1 MKMSRRKRIVIV
13 AKKEIIEFVRDWR
26 TIVAL
31 VLIPLLLFPLLFI
44 AFPIV
49 MQNEA
54 AELDQKIVDVL
65 IQSDDIDQ
73 SLIDII
79 ENQSA
84 HVTVMPLDKN
94 LTTLSDP
101 NNNTENLRNFEYDA
115 ILRLELRN
123 DTWYYAILHLSTSE
137 QSNEARSRLLDVLI
151 DWEDGLTTQRIESA
165 GLDADSTLNPLRWDG
180 VISDADVATKGEQA
194 GMLLSLF
201 IPFVLAIWTASA
213 AVQPSIDMTVGERE
227 RGTLES
233 LLSLP
238 LTRTELLLGKW
249 LAVVSITAV
258 GVALQITGLLFGIA
272 YLASDFI
279 DVPSLSIGA
288 ILLLTLAVGF
298 YGTMIVALYLALAM
312 RSKSVKEAGSV
323 LTPITLAMIMPI
335 LLTQFINL
343 DDVEMF
349 WFGVPFVNVLLGLRE
364 LLLNRIIIEHVVV
377 WVVVSCMICIL
388 TVRYA
393 AKQFHQRGHHNDKII
408 VFFKYSQ
415 SMGRVCPR

>member
-1 MKMSRRKRIVIV
+1 MNSRKRIVIV
-13 AKKEIIEFVRDWR
+13 AKKEIIEFIRDWR

-44 AFPIV
+44 AFPVV

-54 AELDQKIVDVL
+54 AELEQKTVDIL
-65 IQSDDIDQ
+65 IQSNDIED
-73 SLIDII
+73 SLVNLI
-79 ENQSA
+79 ENQTA
-84 HVTVMPLDKN
+84 LVTVMPLEEN
-94 LTTLSDP
+94 LTTLSDA
-101 NNNTENLRNFEYDA
+101 NNDTEELRNLEYDA

-137 QSNEARSRLLDVLI
+137 QSNEARGRILDVLI
-151 DWEDGLTTQRIESA
+151 DWEDELRTQRIESA
-165 GLDADSTLNPLRWDG
+165 GLDVKSTLDPLQWDG
-180 VISDADVATKGEQA
+180 SISSADVATKGEQA

-213 AVQPSIDMTVGERE
+213 AVQPAIDMTVGERE

-258 GVALQITGLLFGIA
+258 GVTLQIGGLLFGIA

-279 DVPSLSIGA
+279 DIPSLSFAA
-288 ILLLTLAVGF
+288 IVLLALAVGF

-364 LLLNRIIIEHVVV
+364 LLLNRIIIEHVIV
-377 WVVVSCMICIL
+377 WILVSSLICLL

-393 AKQFHQRGHHNDKII
+393 AKQFHREDII
-408 VFFKYSQ
+408 TTKS
-415 SMGRVCPR
+415 

>member
-1 MKMSRRKRIVIV
+1 MSSPKRIVIV
-13 AKKEIIEFVRDWR
+13 AKKEIIEFTRDWR

-31 VLIPLLLFPLLFI
+31 VLIPLLLFPVLFI
-44 AFPIV
+44 AFPVV

-54 AELDQKIVDVL
+54 AELERKTVDIL
-65 IQSDDIDQ
+65 IQSNDIED
-73 SLIDII
+73 LLVNLI
-79 ENQSA
+79 ENQTA
-84 HVTVMPLDKN
+84 LVTVMPLDEN
-94 LTTLSDP
+94 LTTLSDA
-101 NNNTENLRNFEYDA
+101 NNDTEELRDLEYDA

-137 QSNEARSRLLDVLI
+137 QSNEARGRILDVLI
-151 DWEDGLTTQRIESA
+151 DWEDDLRTQRIESA
-165 GLDADSTLNPLRWDG
+165 GLDVESTLDPLQWDG
-180 VISDADVATKGEQA
+180 SISNADVATKGEQA

-213 AVQPSIDMTVGERE
+213 AVQPAIDMTVGERE

-258 GVALQITGLLFGIA
+258 GVTLQIGGLLFGIA

-279 DVPSLSIGA
+279 DVPSLSFAA
-288 ILLLTLAVGF
+288 IVLLALAVGF

-364 LLLNRIIIEHVVV
+364 LLLNRIIIEHVIV
-377 WVVVSCMICIL
+377 WVLVSSLICIL

-393 AKQFHQRGHHNDKII
+393 AKQFHREDII
-408 VFFKYSQ
+408 TTKS
-415 SMGRVCPR
+415 

>member
-1 MKMSRRKRIVIV
+1 MSKRRRIVIV

-65 IQSDDIDQ
+65 IQSDDIEQ

-84 HVTVMPLDKN
+84 HVTVMPLDEN

-115 ILRLELRN
+115 ILRMELRN

-151 DWEDGLTTQRIESA
+151 DWEEGLTTQRIESA

-258 GVALQITGLLFGIA
+258 GVTLQITGLLFGIA

-377 WVVVSCMICIL
+377 WIVVSSLICIL

-393 AKQFHQRGHHNDKII
+393 AKQFHREDII
-408 VFFKYSQ
+408 TTKS
-415 SMGRVCPR
+415 

>member
-1 MKMSRRKRIVIV
+1 MNSRRRIVIV
-13 AKKEIIEFVRDWR
+13 AKKEIIEFIRDWR

-44 AFPIV
+44 AFPVV

-54 AELDQKIVDVL
+54 AELDQKTVDIL
-65 IQSDDIDQ
+65 IQSNDIDDT
-73 SLIDII
+73 LTELI
-79 ENQSA
+79 ENQTA
-84 HVTVMPLDKN
+84 MVTVMPLDGN
-94 LTTLSDP
+94 LTTLSDAEK
-101 NNNTENLRNFEYDA
+101 NTQELRNLEYDA

-137 QSNEARSRLLDVLI
+137 QSNEARSRILDVLI
-151 DWEDGLTTQRIESA
+151 DWEDDLRSQRIESA
-165 GLDADSTLNPLRWDG
+165 GLDVESTLDPLQWDG
-180 VISDADVATKGEQA
+180 SISNADVATKGEQA

-213 AVQPSIDMTVGERE
+213 AVQPAIDMTVGERE

-238 LTRTELLLGKW
+238 LSRTELLLGKW

-258 GVALQITGLLFGIA
+258 GVTLQIGGLLFGIA

-279 DVPSLSIGA
+279 DVPSLSFAA
-288 ILLLTLAVGF
+288 IVLLALAVGF

-377 WVVVSCMICIL
+377 WILVSSLICLL

-393 AKQFHQRGHHNDKII
+393 AKQFHREDII
-408 VFFKYSQ
+408 TTKS
-415 SMGRVCPR
+415 

>member
-1 MKMSRRKRIVIV
+1 MNSRKRIVIV
-13 AKKEIIEFVRDWR
+13 AKKEIIEFIRDWR

-44 AFPIV
+44 AFPVV

-54 AELDQKIVDVL
+54 AELEEKSIQVL
-65 IQSDDIDQ
+65 IQSNDIDPL
-73 SLIDII
+73 LIHDI

-84 HVTVMPLDKN
+84 IITQVEMPAS
-94 LTTLSDP
+94 LTTLADP
-101 NNNTENLRNFEYDA
+101 GNNTEQLRSLAYDA
-115 ILRLELRN
+115 ILRIEQRN
-123 DTWYYAILHLSTSE
+123 ETWYYAILHLSTSE
-137 QSNEARSRLLDVLI
+137 QSNEARSRILDVLFQ
-151 DWEDGLTTQRIESA
+151 WEENLTIERIESA
-165 GLDADSTLNPLRWDG
+165 GLDVESTLNPLQWDG
-180 VISDADVATKGEQA
+180 SISGADVATKGEQA

-213 AVQPSIDMTVGERE
+213 AVQPAIDMTVGERE

-238 LTRTELLLGKW
+238 LSRTELLLGKW

-258 GVALQITGLLFGIA
+258 GVTLQISGLLFGIA

-279 DVPSLSIGA
+279 DVPSLSFGSIF
-288 ILLLTLAVGF
+288 LLALAVGF

-323 LTPITLAMIMPI
+323 LTPITLAMILPI

-343 DDVEMF
+343 DDVGMF
-349 WFGVPFVNVLLGLRE
+349 WFGIPFVNVLLGLRE

-377 WVVVSCMICIL
+377 WVLVSSLVCLL
-388 TVRYA
+388 TIRYA
-393 AKQFHQRGHHNDKII
+393 AKQFRREDII
-408 VFFKYSQ
+408 TTKS
-415 SMGRVCPR
+415 

>member
-1 MKMSRRKRIVIV
+1 MSSRRRIVIV

-44 AFPIV
+44 AFPVV

-54 AELDQKIVDVL
+54 AELEQKTVEIL
-65 IQSDDIDQ
+65 IQSDDIENYLVQ
-73 SLIDII
+73 EIV
-79 ENQSA
+79 NQSA
-84 HVTVMPLDKN
+84 AISIEPLPVD
-94 LTTLSDP
+94 LESLSDSG
-101 NNNTENLRNFEYDA
+101 NNTDQLRELEIDA
-115 ILRLELRN
+115 ILRMELRN
-123 DTWYYAILHLSTSE
+123 ETWYYAILHLSTSE
-137 QSNEARSRLLDVLI
+137 QSNEARSRLLDVLSQ
-151 DWEDGLTTQRIESA
+151 WEDDLTAQRIESA
-165 GLDADSTLNPLRWDG
+165 GLNVESTLNPVQWDG
-180 VISDADVATKGEQA
+180 TISDADVATKGEQA

-238 LTRTELLLGKW
+238 LSRTELLLGKW
-249 LAVVSITAV
+249 LAVVTITGV
-258 GVALQITGLLFGIA
+258 GVALQISGLLFGIA

-279 DVPSLSIGA
+279 DVPSLSLPA
-288 ILLLTLAVGF
+288 IVLLTFAVGF

-323 LTPITLAMIMPI
+323 LTPVTLAMILPI

-343 DDVEMF
+343 DDVELF

-364 LLLNRIIIEHVVV
+364 LLLNRIIIEHVLI
-377 WVVVSCMICIL
+377 WIGVSSLICIL

-393 AKQFHQRGHHNDKII
+393 AKQFHREDII
-408 VFFKYSQ
+408 TTKS
-415 SMGRVCPR
+415 

>member
-1 MKMSRRKRIVIV
+1 MSSRKRIVIV
-13 AKKEIIEFVRDWR
+13 AKKEIIEFIRDWR

-54 AELDQKIVDVL
+54 AEMDEKTVDVL
-65 IQSDDIDQ
+65 VQSDDIETYLVDE
-73 SLIDII
+73 I

-84 HVTVMPLDKN
+84 LVFVEPMPLN
-94 LTTLSDP
+94 LSTLSDSG
-101 NNNTENLRNFEYDA
+101 NNTEQLRDLQYDA
-115 ILRLELRN
+115 ILRIELRN

-137 QSNEARSRLLDVLI
+137 QSNEARGRILEVLVQ
-151 DWEDGLTTQRIESA
+151 WEEDLTSQRIESA
-165 GLDADSTLNPLRWDG
+165 GLDVASTLNPLQWDG
-180 VISDADVATKGEQA
+180 PILSADVATKGEQA

-213 AVQPSIDMTVGERE
+213 AVQPAIDMTVGERE

-238 LTRTELLLGKW
+238 LSRTELLLGKW
-249 LAVVSITAV
+249 LAVVSITGV
-258 GVALQITGLLFGIA
+258 GVTLQIGGLLFGIA

-279 DVPSLSIGA
+279 DVPSVSIGA
-288 ILLLTLAVGF
+288 ILLLGLAIGF

-364 LLLNRIIIEHVVV
+364 LLLNRIIVEHVLV
-377 WVVVSCMICIL
+377 WVLVSSMMCIL

-393 AKQFHQRGHHNDKII
+393 AKQFHREDII
-408 VFFKYSQ
+408 TTKS
-415 SMGRVCPR
+415 

>member
-1 MKMSRRKRIVIV
+1 MSSRKRIVIV
-13 AKKEIIEFVRDWR
+13 AKKEIIEFIRDWR

-54 AELDQKIVDVL
+54 AEMDEKTVDVL
-65 IQSDDIDQ
+65 IQSDDIETHLVDE
-73 SLIDII
+73 IG
-79 ENQSA
+79 NQSA
-84 HVTVMPLDKN
+84 RVIIEAMPLN
-94 LTTLSDP
+94 LTTLSDSG
-101 NNNTENLRNFEYDA
+101 NNTEQLRDLQYDA
-115 ILRLELRN
+115 ILRIELRN

-137 QSNEARSRLLDVLI
+137 QSIEARGRILEVLI
-151 DWEDGLTTQRIESA
+151 QWEEDLTSQRIESA
-165 GLDADSTLNPLRWDG
+165 GLDVASTLNPVQWDG
-180 VISDADVATKGEQA
+180 PILSADVATKGEQA

-213 AVQPSIDMTVGERE
+213 AVQPAIDMTVGERE

-238 LTRTELLLGKW
+238 LSRTELLLGKW
-249 LAVVSITAV
+249 LAVVSITGV
-258 GVALQITGLLFGIA
+258 GVTLQIGGLLFGIA

-279 DVPSLSIGA
+279 DVPSLSFGA
-288 ILLLTLAVGF
+288 VLLLALAIGF

-364 LLLNRIIIEHVVV
+364 LLLNRIIVEHVAV
-377 WVVVSCMICIL
+377 WVLVSSLMCIL

-393 AKQFHQRGHHNDKII
+393 AKQFHREDII
-408 VFFKYSQ
+408 TTKS
-415 SMGRVCPR
+415 

>member
-1 MKMSRRKRIVIV
+1 MNSRKRIVIV
-13 AKKEIIEFVRDWR
+13 AKKEIIEFIRDWR

-44 AFPIV
+44 AFPVV

-54 AELDQKIVDVL
+54 AELQEKSVQVL
-65 IQSDDIDQ
+65 IQSNDIEPL
-73 SLIDII
+73 LIQDI

-84 HVTVMPLDKN
+84 IITQEEMPSN
-94 LTTLSDP
+94 LPTLADP
-101 NNNTENLRNFEYDA
+101 GNNTEQLRSLAYDA
-115 ILRLELRN
+115 ILRIEERN
-123 DTWYYAILHLSTSE
+123 ETWYYAILHLSTSE
-137 QSNEARSRLLDVLI
+137 QSNEARSRILDVLFQ
-151 DWEDGLTTQRIESA
+151 WEENLTTERIESA
-165 GLDADSTLNPLRWDG
+165 GLDVESTLNPLQWDG
-180 VISDADVATKGEQA
+180 SISGADVATKGEQA

-213 AVQPSIDMTVGERE
+213 AVQPAIDMTVGERE

-238 LTRTELLLGKW
+238 LSRTELLLGKW

-258 GVALQITGLLFGIA
+258 GVTLQISGLLFGIA

-279 DVPSLSIGA
+279 DVPSLSFGA
-288 ILLLTLAVGF
+288 IFLLALAVGF

-323 LTPITLAMIMPI
+323 LTPITLAMILPI

-349 WFGVPFVNVLLGLRE
+349 WFGIPFVNVLLGLRE

-377 WVVVSCMICIL
+377 WVLVSSLVCLL
-388 TVRYA
+388 TIRYA
-393 AKQFHQRGHHNDKII
+393 AKQFRREDII
-408 VFFKYSQ
+408 TTKS
-415 SMGRVCPR
+415 

>member
-1 MKMSRRKRIVIV
+1 MSSRKRIVIV
-13 AKKEIIEFVRDWR
+13 AKKEIIEFIRDWR

-54 AELDQKIVDVL
+54 AEMDEKTVDVL
-65 IQSDDIDQ
+65 IQSDDIETHLVDE
-73 SLIDII
+73 IG
-79 ENQSA
+79 NQSA
-84 HVTVMPLDKN
+84 RVFIEAMPLN
-94 LTTLSDP
+94 LTTLSDSG
-101 NNNTENLRNFEYDA
+101 NNTEQLRDLQYDA
-115 ILRLELRN
+115 ILRIELRN

-137 QSNEARSRLLDVLI
+137 QSIEARGRILEVLI
-151 DWEDGLTTQRIESA
+151 QWEEDLTSQRIESA
-165 GLDADSTLNPLRWDG
+165 GLDVASTLNPVQWDG
-180 VISDADVATKGEQA
+180 PILSADVATKGEQA

-213 AVQPSIDMTVGERE
+213 AVQPAIDMTVGERE

-238 LTRTELLLGKW
+238 LSRTELLLGKW
-249 LAVVSITAV
+249 LAVVSITGV
-258 GVALQITGLLFGIA
+258 GVTLQIGGLLFGIA

-279 DVPSLSIGA
+279 DVPSLSFGA
-288 ILLLTLAVGF
+288 VLLLALAIGF

-323 LTPITLAMIMPI
+323 HTPITLAMIMPI

-364 LLLNRIIIEHVVV
+364 LLLNRIIVEHVVV
-377 WVVVSCMICIL
+377 WVLVSSLMCIL

-393 AKQFHQRGHHNDKII
+393 AKQFHREDII
-408 VFFKYSQ
+408 TTKS
-415 SMGRVCPR
+415 

>member
-1 MKMSRRKRIVIV
+1 MSSRKRIVIV
-13 AKKEIIEFVRDWR
+13 AKKEIIEFIRDWR

-54 AELDQKIVDVL
+54 AEMDEKTVDVL
-65 IQSDDIDQ
+65 IQSDDIETHLVDE
-73 SLIDII
+73 IG
-79 ENQSA
+79 NQSA
-84 HVTVMPLDKN
+84 RVFIEAMPLN
-94 LTTLSDP
+94 LTTLSDSG
-101 NNNTENLRNFEYDA
+101 NNTEQLRDLQYDA
-115 ILRLELRN
+115 ILRIELRN

-137 QSNEARSRLLDVLI
+137 QSIEARGRILEVLI
-151 DWEDGLTTQRIESA
+151 QWEEDLTSQRIESA
-165 GLDADSTLNPLRWDG
+165 GLDVASTLNPVQWDG
-180 VISDADVATKGEQA
+180 PILSADVATKGEQA

-213 AVQPSIDMTVGERE
+213 AVQPAIDMTVGERE

-238 LTRTELLLGKW
+238 LSRTELLLGKW
-249 LAVVSITAV
+249 LAVVSITGV
-258 GVALQITGLLFGIA
+258 GVTLQIGGLLFGIA

-279 DVPSLSIGA
+279 DVPSLSFGA
-288 ILLLTLAVGF
+288 VLLLALAIGF
-298 YGTMIVALYLALAM
+298 YGTMIVVLYLALAM

-364 LLLNRIIIEHVVV
+364 LLLNRIIVEHVVV
-377 WVVVSCMICIL
+377 WVLVSSLMCIL

-393 AKQFHQRGHHNDKII
+393 AKQFHREDII
-408 VFFKYSQ
+408 TTKS
-415 SMGRVCPR
+415 

>member
-1 MKMSRRKRIVIV
+1 MSSRKRIVIV
-13 AKKEIIEFVRDWR
+13 AKKEIIEFIRDWR

-54 AELDQKIVDVL
+54 AEMDEKIVDVL
-65 IQSDDIDQ
+65 VQSDDIETHLVDE
-73 SLIDII
+73 I

-84 HVTVMPLDKN
+84 RIFIEPMPLN
-94 LTTLSDP
+94 LSTLSDSG
-101 NNNTENLRNFEYDA
+101 NNTEQLRDLQYDA
-115 ILRLELRN
+115 ILRIELRN

-137 QSNEARSRLLDVLI
+137 QSIEARGRILEVLVQ
-151 DWEDGLTTQRIESA
+151 WEEDLTSHRIESA
-165 GLDADSTLNPLRWDG
+165 GLDVESTLNPLQWDG
-180 VISDADVATKGEQA
+180 PILSADVATKGEQA

-213 AVQPSIDMTVGERE
+213 AVQPAIDMTVGERE

-238 LTRTELLLGKW
+238 LSRTELLLGKW
-249 LAVVSITAV
+249 LAVVSITGV
-258 GVALQITGLLFGIA
+258 GVTLQIGGLLFGIA

-288 ILLLTLAVGF
+288 VLLLALAIGF

-364 LLLNRIIIEHVVV
+364 LLLNRIIVEHVVV
-377 WVVVSCMICIL
+377 WVLVSSLMCIL

-393 AKQFHQRGHHNDKII
+393 AKQFHREDI
-408 VFFKYSQ
+408 VTTKS
-415 SMGRVCPR
+415 

>member
-1 MKMSRRKRIVIV
+1 MSSRKRIVIV
-13 AKKEIIEFVRDWR
+13 AKKEIIEFIRDWR

-54 AELDQKIVDVL
+54 AEMDEKTVDVL
-65 IQSDDIDQ
+65 IQSDDIETHLVDE
-73 SLIDII
+73 IG
-79 ENQSA
+79 NQSA
-84 HVTVMPLDKN
+84 RVFIEAMPLN
-94 LTTLSDP
+94 LTTLSDSG
-101 NNNTENLRNFEYDA
+101 NNTEQLRDLQYDA
-115 ILRLELRN
+115 ILRIELRN

-137 QSNEARSRLLDVLI
+137 QSIEARGRILEVLI
-151 DWEDGLTTQRIESA
+151 QWEEDLTSQRIESA
-165 GLDADSTLNPLRWDG
+165 GLDVASTLNPVQWDG
-180 VISDADVATKGEQA
+180 PILSADVATKGEQA

-213 AVQPSIDMTVGERE
+213 AVQPAIDMTVGERE

-238 LTRTELLLGKW
+238 LSRTELLLGKW
-249 LAVVSITAV
+249 LAVVSITGV
-258 GVALQITGLLFGIA
+258 GVTLQIGGLLFGIA

-279 DVPSLSIGA
+279 DVPSLSFGA
-288 ILLLTLAVGF
+288 VLLLALAIGF

-349 WFGVPFVNVLLGLRE
+349 WSGVPFLNVLLGLRE
-364 LLLNRIIIEHVVV
+364 LLLNRIIVEHVVV
-377 WVVVSCMICIL
+377 WVLVSSLMCIL

-393 AKQFHQRGHHNDKII
+393 AKQFHREDII
-408 VFFKYSQ
+408 TTKS
-415 SMGRVCPR
+415 

>member
-1 MKMSRRKRIVIV
+1 MNSRKRIVIV
-13 AKKEIIEFVRDWR
+13 AKKEIIEFIRDWR

-44 AFPIV
+44 AFPVV

-54 AELDQKIVDVL
+54 AELEEKSIQVL
-65 IQSDDIDQ
+65 IQSNDIDPL
-73 SLIDII
+73 LIQDI

-84 HVTVMPLDKN
+84 IITQMEMPAN
-94 LTTLSDP
+94 LTTLADP
-101 NNNTENLRNFEYDA
+101 GNNTEQLRSLAYDA
-115 ILRLELRN
+115 ILRIEQRN
-123 DTWYYAILHLSTSE
+123 ETWYYAILHLSTSE
-137 QSNEARSRLLDVLI
+137 QSNEARSRILDVLFQ
-151 DWEDGLTTQRIESA
+151 WEENLTIERIESA
-165 GLDADSTLNPLRWDG
+165 GLDVESTLNPLQWDG
-180 VISDADVATKGEQA
+180 SISGADVATKGEQA

-213 AVQPSIDMTVGERE
+213 AVQPAIDMTVGERE

-238 LTRTELLLGKW
+238 LSRTELLLGKW

-258 GVALQITGLLFGIA
+258 GVTLQISGLLFGIA

-279 DVPSLSIGA
+279 DVPSLSFGSIF
-288 ILLLTLAVGF
+288 LLALAVGF

-323 LTPITLAMIMPI
+323 LTPITLAMILPI

-349 WFGVPFVNVLLGLRE
+349 WFGIPFVNVLLGLRE
-364 LLLNRIIIEHVVV
+364 LLLNRIIIQHVVV
-377 WVVVSCMICIL
+377 WVLVSSLVCLL
-388 TVRYA
+388 TIRYA
-393 AKQFHQRGHHNDKII
+393 AKQFRREDII
-408 VFFKYSQ
+408 TTKS
-415 SMGRVCPR
+415 

>member
-1 MKMSRRKRIVIV
+1 MNSRKRITIV
-13 AKKEIIEFVRDWR
+13 AKKEIIEFIRDWR

-44 AFPIV
+44 AFPVV

-54 AELDQKIVDVL
+54 AELEEKSIQVL
-65 IQSDDIDQ
+65 IQSDDID
-73 SLIDII
+73 SLLIQDI

-84 HVTVMPLDKN
+84 IITQEQMPTN
-94 LTTLSDP
+94 LTTLADP
-101 NNNTENLRNFEYDA
+101 ANNTDQLRSLEFDA
-115 ILRLELRN
+115 ILRIEERN
-123 DTWYYAILHLSTSE
+123 ETWYYAILHLSTSE
-137 QSNEARSRLLDVLI
+137 QSNEARSRILDVLFQ
-151 DWEDGLTTQRIESA
+151 WEENLTIERIESA
-165 GLDADSTLNPLRWDG
+165 GLDVESTLNPLQWDG
-180 VISDADVATKGEQA
+180 SISGADVATKGEQA

-213 AVQPSIDMTVGERE
+213 AVQPAIDMTVGERE

-238 LTRTELLLGKW
+238 LSRTELLLGKW

-258 GVALQITGLLFGIA
+258 GVTLQIGGLLFGIA

-279 DVPSLSIGA
+279 DVPSLSFGSIF
-288 ILLLTLAVGF
+288 LLALAVGF

-323 LTPITLAMIMPI
+323 LTPITLAMILPI

-349 WFGVPFVNVLLGLRE
+349 WFGIPFVNVLLGLRE
-364 LLLNRIIIEHVVV
+364 LLLNRIIIEHVIV
-377 WVVVSCMICIL
+377 WVFVSSLVCLL
-388 TVRYA
+388 TIRYA
-393 AKQFHQRGHHNDKII
+393 AKQFRREDII
-408 VFFKYSQ
+408 TTKS
-415 SMGRVCPR
+415 

>member
-1 MKMSRRKRIVIV
+1 MSSRKRIVIV
-13 AKKEIIEFVRDWR
+13 AKKEIIEFIRDWR

-54 AELDQKIVDVL
+54 AEMDEKTVDVL
-65 IQSDDIDQ
+65 IQSDDIETHLVDE
-73 SLIDII
+73 IG
-79 ENQSA
+79 NQSA
-84 HVTVMPLDKN
+84 RVFIEAMPLN
-94 LTTLSDP
+94 LTTLSDSG
-101 NNNTENLRNFEYDA
+101 NNTEQLRDLQYDA
-115 ILRLELRN
+115 ILRIELRN

-137 QSNEARSRLLDVLI
+137 QSIEARGRILEVLI
-151 DWEDGLTTQRIESA
+151 QWEEDLTSQRIESA
-165 GLDADSTLNPLRWDG
+165 GLDVASTLNPVQWDG
-180 VISDADVATKGEQA
+180 PLLSADVATKGEQA

-201 IPFVLAIWTASA
+201 IPFVHAIWTASA
-213 AVQPSIDMTVGERE
+213 AVQPAIDMTVGERE

-238 LTRTELLLGKW
+238 LSRTELLLGKW
-249 LAVVSITAV
+249 LAVVSITGV
-258 GVALQITGLLFGIA
+258 GVTLQIGGLLFGIA

-279 DVPSLSIGA
+279 DVPSLSFGA
-288 ILLLTLAVGF
+288 VLLLALAIGF

-364 LLLNRIIIEHVVV
+364 LLLNRIIVEHVVV
-377 WVVVSCMICIL
+377 WVLVSSLMCIL

-393 AKQFHQRGHHNDKII
+393 AKQFHREDII
-408 VFFKYSQ
+408 TTKS
-415 SMGRVCPR
+415 

>member
-1 MKMSRRKRIVIV
+1 MNSRKRIVIV
-13 AKKEIIEFVRDWR
+13 AKKEIIEFIRDWR

-44 AFPIV
+44 AFPVV

-54 AELDQKIVDVL
+54 AELQEKSVQVL
-65 IQSDDIDQ
+65 IQSNDIEPL
-73 SLIDII
+73 LIQDI

-84 HVTVMPLDKN
+84 IITQEEMPSN
-94 LTTLSDP
+94 LTTLADP
-101 NNNTENLRNFEYDA
+101 GNNTEQLRSLAYDA
-115 ILRLELRN
+115 ILRIEQRN
-123 DTWYYAILHLSTSE
+123 ETWYYAILHLSTSE
-137 QSNEARSRLLDVLI
+137 QSNEARSRILDVLFQ
-151 DWEDGLTTQRIESA
+151 WEENLTTERIESA
-165 GLDADSTLNPLRWDG
+165 GLDVESTLNPLQWDG
-180 VISDADVATKGEQA
+180 SISGADVATKGEQA

-213 AVQPSIDMTVGERE
+213 AVQPAIDMTVGERE

-238 LTRTELLLGKW
+238 LSRTELLLGKW

-258 GVALQITGLLFGIA
+258 GVTLQISGLLFGIA

-279 DVPSLSIGA
+279 DVPSLSFGA
-288 ILLLTLAVGF
+288 IFLLALAVGF

-323 LTPITLAMIMPI
+323 LTPITLAMILPI

-349 WFGVPFVNVLLGLRE
+349 WFGIPFVNVLLGLRE
-364 LLLNRIIIEHVVV
+364 LLLNRIIIEHVFV
-377 WVVVSCMICIL
+377 WVLVSSLVCLL
-388 TVRYA
+388 TIRYA
-393 AKQFHQRGHHNDKII
+393 AKQFRREDII
-408 VFFKYSQ
+408 TTKS
-415 SMGRVCPR
+415 

>member
-1 MKMSRRKRIVIV
+1 MSSRKRIVIV
-13 AKKEIIEFVRDWR
+13 AKKEIIEFIRDWR

-54 AELDQKIVDVL
+54 AEMDEKTVDVL
-65 IQSDDIDQ
+65 IQSDDIETHLVDE
-73 SLIDII
+73 IG
-79 ENQSA
+79 NQSA
-84 HVTVMPLDKN
+84 RVFIEAMPLN
-94 LTTLSDP
+94 LTTLSDSG
-101 NNNTENLRNFEYDA
+101 NNTEQLRDLQYDA
-115 ILRLELRN
+115 ILRIELRN

-137 QSNEARSRLLDVLI
+137 QSIEARGRILEVLI
-151 DWEDGLTTQRIESA
+151 QWEEDLTSQRIESA
-165 GLDADSTLNPLRWDG
+165 GLDVASTLNPVQWDG
-180 VISDADVATKGEQA
+180 PILSADVATKGEQA

-213 AVQPSIDMTVGERE
+213 AVQPAIDMTVGERE

-238 LTRTELLLGKW
+238 LSRTELLLGKW
-249 LAVVSITAV
+249 LAVVSITGV
-258 GVALQITGLLFGIA
+258 GVTLQIGGLLFGIA
-272 YLASDFI
+272 YLARDFI
-279 DVPSLSIGA
+279 DVPSLSFGA
-288 ILLLTLAVGF
+288 VLLLALAIGF

-364 LLLNRIIIEHVVV
+364 LLLNRIIVEHVVV
-377 WVVVSCMICIL
+377 WVLVSSLMCIL

-393 AKQFHQRGHHNDKII
+393 AKQFHREDII
-408 VFFKYSQ
+408 TTKS
-415 SMGRVCPR
+415 

>member
-1 MKMSRRKRIVIV
+1 MSSRKRIVIV
-13 AKKEIIEFVRDWR
+13 AKKEIIEFIRDWR

-54 AELDQKIVDVL
+54 AEMDEKTVDVL
-65 IQSDDIDQ
+65 IQSDDIETHLVDE
-73 SLIDII
+73 IG
-79 ENQSA
+79 NQSA
-84 HVTVMPLDKN
+84 RVFIEAMPLN
-94 LTTLSDP
+94 LTTLSDSG
-101 NNNTENLRNFEYDA
+101 NNTEQLRDLQYDA
-115 ILRLELRN
+115 ILRIELRN

-137 QSNEARSRLLDVLI
+137 QSNEARGRILEVLI
-151 DWEDGLTTQRIESA
+151 QWEEDLTSQRIESA
-165 GLDADSTLNPLRWDG
+165 GLDVASTLNPVQWDG
-180 VISDADVATKGEQA
+180 PILSADVATKGEQA

-213 AVQPSIDMTVGERE
+213 AVQPAIDMTVGERE

-238 LTRTELLLGKW
+238 LARTDLLLGKW
-249 LAVVSITAV
+249 LAVVSITGV
-258 GVALQITGLLFGIA
+258 GVTLQIGGLLFGIA

-279 DVPSLSIGA
+279 DVPSLSFGA
-288 ILLLTLAVGF
+288 VLLLALAIGF

-364 LLLNRIIIEHVVV
+364 LLLNRIIVEHVVV
-377 WVVVSCMICIL
+377 WVLVSSLMCIL

-393 AKQFHQRGHHNDKII
+393 AKQFHREDII
-408 VFFKYSQ
+408 TTKS
-415 SMGRVCPR
+415 

>member
-1 MKMSRRKRIVIV
+1 MSSRKRIVIV
-13 AKKEIIEFVRDWR
+13 AKKEIIEFIRDWR

-44 AFPIV
+44 AFPNVI
-49 MQNEA
+49 QNEA
-54 AELDQKIVDVL
+54 AEMDEKTVDVL
-65 IQSDDIDQ
+65 IQSDDIETHLVDE
-73 SLIDII
+73 IG
-79 ENQSA
+79 NQSA
-84 HVTVMPLDKN
+84 RVFIEAMPLN
-94 LTTLSDP
+94 LTTLSDSG
-101 NNNTENLRNFEYDA
+101 NNTEQLRDLQYDA
-115 ILRLELRN
+115 ILRIELRN

-137 QSNEARSRLLDVLI
+137 QSIEARGRILEVLI
-151 DWEDGLTTQRIESA
+151 QWEEDLTSQRIESA
-165 GLDADSTLNPLRWDG
+165 GLDVASTLNPVQWDG
-180 VISDADVATKGEQA
+180 PILSADVATKGEQA

-213 AVQPSIDMTVGERE
+213 AVQPAIDMTVGERE

-238 LTRTELLLGKW
+238 LSRTELLLGKW
-249 LAVVSITAV
+249 LAVVSITGV
-258 GVALQITGLLFGIA
+258 GVTLQIGGLLFGIA

-279 DVPSLSIGA
+279 DVPSLSFGA
-288 ILLLTLAVGF
+288 VLLLALAIGF

-364 LLLNRIIIEHVVV
+364 LLLNRIIVEHVVV
-377 WVVVSCMICIL
+377 WVLVSSLMCIL

-393 AKQFHQRGHHNDKII
+393 AKQFHREDII
-408 VFFKYSQ
+408 TTKS
-415 SMGRVCPR
+415 

>member
-1 MKMSRRKRIVIV
+1 MSSRKRIVIV
-13 AKKEIIEFVRDWR
+13 AKKEIIEFIRDWR

-54 AELDQKIVDVL
+54 AELDEKSVDILV
-65 IQSDDIDQ
+65 QSNDIEEY
-73 SLIDII
+73 LIDEL

-84 HVTVMPLDKN
+84 VIFLEPMPMN
-94 LTTLSDP
+94 LTTLSDSG
-101 NNNTENLRNFEYDA
+101 NSTEPLRNLEYDS
-115 ILRLELRN
+115 ILRIELRN

-137 QSNEARSRLLDVLI
+137 QSNEARSRILEVLI
-151 DWEDGLTTQRIESA
+151 QWEEDITSERIQSA
-165 GLDADSTLNPLRWDG
+165 GLDVESTLNPLRWDG
-180 VISDADVATKGEQA
+180 SISDADVATKGEQA

-213 AVQPSIDMTVGERE
+213 AVQPAIDMTVGERE

-238 LTRTELLLGKW
+238 LSRTELLLGKW
-249 LAVVSITAV
+249 LAVVSITGV
-258 GVALQITGLLFGIA
+258 GVALQISGLLFGIA

-279 DVPSLSIGA
+279 DVPSLSVA
-288 ILLLTLAVGF
+288 AVLLLAIAVGF

-343 DDVEMF
+343 DDVELF

-364 LLLNRIIIEHVVV
+364 LLLNRIVIEHVLI
-377 WVVVSCMICIL
+377 WILVSSAVCIL

-393 AKQFHQRGHHNDKII
+393 AKQFHREDII
-408 VFFKYSQ
+408 TTKS
-415 SMGRVCPR
+415 

>member
-1 MKMSRRKRIVIV
+1 MSRRKRIVIV

-84 HVTVMPLDKN
+84 HVTVMPLDEN

-151 DWEDGLTTQRIESA
+151 DWEEGLTTQRIESA

-364 LLLNRIIIEHVVV
+364 LLLNRIIIEHVIV
-377 WVVVSCMICIL
+377 WTLVSSLICL
-388 TVRYA
+388 FTVRYA
-393 AKQFHQRGHHNDKII
+393 AKQFHREDII
-408 VFFKYSQ
+408 TTKS
-415 SMGRVCPR
+415 

>member
-1 MKMSRRKRIVIV
+1 MNSRKRIVIV
-13 AKKEIIEFVRDWR
+13 AKKEIIEFIRDWR

-44 AFPIV
+44 AFPVV

-54 AELDQKIVDVL
+54 AELEEKSIQVL
-65 IQSDDIDQ
+65 IQSNDIDPL
-73 SLIDII
+73 LIQDI

-84 HVTVMPLDKN
+84 IITQVEMPSN
-94 LTTLSDP
+94 LTTLADP
-101 NNNTENLRNFEYDA
+101 GNNTEQLRSLAYDA
-115 ILRLELRN
+115 ILRIEQRN
-123 DTWYYAILHLSTSE
+123 ETWYYSILHLSTSE
-137 QSNEARSRLLDVLI
+137 QSNEARSRILDVLFQ
-151 DWEDGLTTQRIESA
+151 WEENLTIERIESA
-165 GLDADSTLNPLRWDG
+165 GLDVESTLNPLQWDG
-180 VISDADVATKGEQA
+180 SISGADVATKGEQA

-213 AVQPSIDMTVGERE
+213 AVQPAIDMTVGERE

-238 LTRTELLLGKW
+238 LSRTELLLGKW

-258 GVALQITGLLFGIA
+258 GVTLQISGLLFGIA

-279 DVPSLSIGA
+279 DVPSLSFGSIF
-288 ILLLTLAVGF
+288 LLALAVGF

-323 LTPITLAMIMPI
+323 LTPITLAMILPI

-349 WFGVPFVNVLLGLRE
+349 WFGIPFVNVLLGLRE

-377 WVVVSCMICIL
+377 WVLVSSLVCLL
-388 TVRYA
+388 TIRYA
-393 AKQFHQRGHHNDKII
+393 AKQFRREDII
-408 VFFKYSQ
+408 TTKS
-415 SMGRVCPR
+415 

>member
-1 MKMSRRKRIVIV
+1 MSSRKRIVIV
-13 AKKEIIEFVRDWR
+13 AKKEIIEFIRDWR

-54 AELDQKIVDVL
+54 AELDEKTVDILV
-65 IQSDDIDQ
+65 QSND
-73 SLIDII
+73 I
-79 ENQSA
+79 ENHLILELENQTATLTIES
-84 HVTVMPLDKN
+84 MPLN
-94 LTTLSDP
+94 LTSLSDTS
-101 NNNTENLRNFEYDA
+101 NSTGQLRNLDYDA
-115 ILRLELRN
+115 ILRIELRN
-123 DTWYYAILHLSTSE
+123 ETWYYSILHLSTSE
-137 QSNEARSRLLDVLI
+137 QSNEARSRILDVLI
-151 DWEDGLTTQRIESA
+151 QWEDDLTSERIESA
-165 GLDADSTLNPLRWDG
+165 GLDVESTLNPLRWDG
-180 VISDADVATKGEQA
+180 SINDADAATKGEQA

-213 AVQPSIDMTVGERE
+213 AVQPAIDMTVGERE

-238 LTRTELLLGKW
+238 LSRTELLLGKW
-249 LAVVSITAV
+249 LAVVSITGV

-279 DVPSLSIGA
+279 DVPSLSVTA
-288 ILLLTLAVGF
+288 VLLLALAVGF

-364 LLLNRIIIEHVVV
+364 LLLNRVILEHVVV
-377 WVVVSCMICIL
+377 WVFVSSLICIL

-393 AKQFHQRGHHNDKII
+393 AKQFHREDII
-408 VFFKYSQ
+408 TTKS
-415 SMGRVCPR
+415 

>member
-1 MKMSRRKRIVIV
+1 MSSRKRIVIV
-13 AKKEIIEFVRDWR
+13 AKKEIIEFIRDWR

-54 AELDQKIVDVL
+54 AEMDEKTVDVL
-65 IQSDDIDQ
+65 IQSDDIETHLVDE
-73 SLIDII
+73 IG
-79 ENQSA
+79 NQSA
-84 HVTVMPLDKN
+84 RVFIEAMPLN
-94 LTTLSDP
+94 LTTLSDSG
-101 NNNTENLRNFEYDA
+101 NNTEQLRDLQYDA
-115 ILRLELRN
+115 ILRIELRN

-137 QSNEARSRLLDVLI
+137 QSIEARGRILEVLI
-151 DWEDGLTTQRIESA
+151 QWEEDLTSQRIQSA
-165 GLDADSTLNPLRWDG
+165 GLDVASTLNPVQWDG
-180 VISDADVATKGEQA
+180 PILSADVATKGEQA

-213 AVQPSIDMTVGERE
+213 AVQPAIDMTVGERE

-238 LTRTELLLGKW
+238 LSRTELLLGKW
-249 LAVVSITAV
+249 LAVVSITGV
-258 GVALQITGLLFGIA
+258 GVTLQIGGLLFGIA

-279 DVPSLSIGA
+279 DVPSLSFGA
-288 ILLLTLAVGF
+288 VLLLALAIGF

-364 LLLNRIIIEHVVV
+364 LLLNRIIVEHVVV
-377 WVVVSCMICIL
+377 WVLVSSLMCIL

-393 AKQFHQRGHHNDKII
+393 AKQFHREDII
-408 VFFKYSQ
+408 TTKS
-415 SMGRVCPR
+415 

>member
-1 MKMSRRKRIVIV
+1 MSSRKRIVIV
-13 AKKEIIEFVRDWR
+13 AKKEIIEFIRDWR

-54 AELDQKIVDVL
+54 AEMDEKTVDVL
-65 IQSDDIDQ
+65 VQSDDIETY
-73 SLIDII
+73 LVEEI

-84 HVTVMPLDKN
+84 LVFVEPMPLN
-94 LTTLSDP
+94 LSTLSDSG
-101 NNNTENLRNFEYDA
+101 NNTEQLRDLQYDA
-115 ILRLELRN
+115 ILRIELRN

-137 QSNEARSRLLDVLI
+137 QSNEARGRILEVLVQ
-151 DWEDGLTTQRIESA
+151 WEEDLTSQRIESA
-165 GLDADSTLNPLRWDG
+165 GLDVSSTLNPVQWDG
-180 VISDADVATKGEQA
+180 PILSADVATKGEQA

-213 AVQPSIDMTVGERE
+213 AVQPAIDMTVGERE

-238 LTRTELLLGKW
+238 LSRTELLLGKW
-249 LAVVSITAV
+249 LAVVSITGV
-258 GVALQITGLLFGIA
+258 GVTLQIGGLLFGIA

-288 ILLLTLAVGF
+288 ILLLGLAIGF

-364 LLLNRIIIEHVVV
+364 LLLNRIIVEHVLV
-377 WVVVSCMICIL
+377 WVLVSSMMCIL

-393 AKQFHQRGHHNDKII
+393 AKQFHREDII
-408 VFFKYSQ
+408 TTKS
-415 SMGRVCPR
+415 

>member
-1 MKMSRRKRIVIV
+1 MSSRKRIIIV

-54 AELDQKIVDVL
+54 AELDEKTVDIL
-65 IQSDDIDQ
+65 IQSDDIEAT
-73 SLIDII
+73 LIDLIK
-79 ENQSA
+79 NQTAAITLEPLSDNI
-84 HVTVMPLDKN
+84 TV
-94 LTTLSDP
+94 LSDP
-101 NNNTENLRNFEYDA
+101 NNNTEQLRALEYDA
-115 ILRLELRN
+115 ILRMELRN

-137 QSNEARSRLLDVLI
+137 QSNEARSRILEVLI
-151 DWEDGLTTQRIESA
+151 DWEEDITSKRIESA
-165 GLDADSTLNPLRWDG
+165 GLDVESTLNPLRWDG
-180 VISDADVATKGEQA
+180 SITNADVATKGEQA

-213 AVQPSIDMTVGERE
+213 AVQPAIDMTVGERE

-238 LTRTELLLGKW
+238 LSRTELLLGKW

-258 GVALQITGLLFGIA
+258 GVALQIGGLLFGIA

-288 ILLLTLAVGF
+288 VLLLALAVGF

-364 LLLNRIIIEHVVV
+364 LLLNRIIFEHVII
-377 WVVVSCMICIL
+377 WIVVSSLICL
-388 TVRYA
+388 ATVRYA
-393 AKQFHQRGHHNDKII
+393 AKQFHREDII
-408 VFFKYSQ
+408 TTKS
-415 SMGRVCPR
+415 